1 MPLRDGVRNVSKNDT
16 PKQIQKR
23 TTPARSANTQ
33 SAESLTKKEID
44 FIVDKLR
51 NTTFKGT
58 EFEQFYFIMLKL
70 QELHK
75 SAPK

>member
-1 MPLRDGVRNVSKNDT
+1 MPLRSGVRNVSKNDT

-23 TTPARSANTQ
+23 TTPARMVE
-33 SAESLTKKEID
+33 AEQLTKKEID

>member
-1 MPLRDGVRNVSKNDT
+1 MPLRSGVRNVSKNDT
-16 PKQIQKR
+16 PKTIQKK
-23 TTPARSANTQ
+23 TTPARTLE
-33 SAESLTKKEID
+33 AEQLTKKEID